1 MNDTQWLQD
10 LTVGS
15 KVIISEGR
23 VQRVCTVTKATATQ
37 VHIKRTEVYT
47 QKFRK
52 SDGTEVSSDAYGRA
66 YLIEASTERLL
77 SIADKVKR
85 SKLAIVIRDCD
96 MNTLSTDQMARIA
109 AIMQEEGK

>member
-52 SDGTEVSSDAYGRA
+52 SDGNEVNSASYGCA
-66 YLIEASTERLL
+66 YLIEASAERLA
-77 SIADKVKR
+77 SIADTVKR
-85 SKLAIVIRDCD
+85 NKLTVIIRDCD
-96 MNTLSTDQMARIA
+96 MSAFSTDQMSRIA
-109 AIMQEEGK
+109 AIMQEGK